1 MSEMKCEQCGSSD
14 AVVHLT
20 QIVNNEMSTHHLCQ
34 KCAAEKGLQGS
45 EGPSSDHLLDLIDKM
60 SSGVPDAS
68 HVEAIQCGFC
78 DLTFGEFRKTTRLG
92 CPQCY
97 EAFGDHLPRL
107 LRRIHGSDRHV
118 GKIYLPPDPS
128 ASEMER
134 RLEGLRRKLERAV
147 QVEDF
152 ERAADLRDEIGSLA
166 LVKEAT

>member
-1 MSEMKCEQCGSSD
+1 MTEMKCEQCGSLD

-20 QIVNNEMSTHHLCQ
+20 QIVNNEMSNHHLCQ
-34 KCAAEKGLQGS
+34 KCAGEKGLQGS
-45 EGPSSDHLLDLIDKM
+45 EDPSSDQLLNLIDKM
-60 SSGVPDAS
+60 SGGLPDPS

-78 DLTFGEFRKTTRLG
+78 DLTFREFRKTTRLG

-97 EAFGDHLPRL
+97 EAFGDQLPQL
-107 LRRIHGSDRHV
+107 LRRIHGSDSHA

-128 ASEMER
+128 ASEMEK

-147 QVEDF
+147 QLEDF
-152 ERAADLRDEIGSLA
+152 ERAADLRDEIDSLA